1 MTIDQQS
8 CSSRGEC
15 EGVRRVTLR
24 APILLFSKFGITS
37 ISFRQCYRIERT
49 NLKMPIGYQHFGSR
63 TKRQVRLLFSVAW
76 FQSDSFKNLLKH
88 QLKKWSFVSSR
99 KTSQF

>member
-1 MTIDQQS
+1 MAVSGPGLPTLKGSGSFSSLTVTIDQQS

-37 ISFRQCYRIERT
+37 ISFRQC
-49 NLKMPIGYQHFGSR
+49 
-63 TKRQVRLLFSVAW
+63 
-76 FQSDSFKNLLKH
+76 
-88 QLKKWSFVSSR
+88 
-99 KTSQF
+99 